1 VSSDKVS
8 DGSVVLSSPLRGFGT
23 PSLRYSL
30 ASEITSASLARL
42 VHSSSRRDS
51 IAQWSRVRTV
61 QFAAHNATRLCAA
74 RSPTTSCGKLY
85 GSLTSAMADV
95 WSSVTRPRD
104 FGSLCSLTRRT
115 LLSSLLASQVCDRPV
130 ERYSSLWGYP
140 PKPLKPKKG
149 HFWRGQ
155 TPQKVPKT

>member
-1 VSSDKVS
+1 MFTRSHVATEERARPDASGDPVSSDKVS

-51 IAQWSRVRTV
+51 IAQWSRVQTG
-61 QFAAHNATRLCAA
+61 QFAAHNATRLWAA

-85 GSLTSAMADV
+85 GSLTSVD
-95 WSSVTRPRD
+95 
-104 FGSLCSLTRRT
+104 
-115 LLSSLLASQVCDRPV
+115 
-130 ERYSSLWGYP
+130 
-140 PKPLKPKKG
+140 
-149 HFWRGQ
+149 GQ
-155 TPQKVPKT
+155 TSGRRSLVRETSAVCAA